1 LIWTNFFGF
10 DVEATSLNKIWF
22 DFLNL
27 ALMTIYFF
35 WYGNPINSNSVKV
48 SFSSTKSLEYA
59 LNEYAKIQIKR
70 KALAKQH
77 FLKTADTSFQ
87 E

>member
-1 LIWTNFFGF
+1 
-10 DVEATSLNKIWF
+10 
-22 DFLNL
+22 
-27 ALMTIYFF
+27 MTIYFF

-70 KALAKQH
+70 KALAK
-77 FLKTADTSFQ
+77 
-87 E
+87 